1 MLCFF
6 VDEDF
11 SLLPISC
18 GTVLALL
25 ICFLKLLLLDTDD
38 PKLRDDEQSLMDWSD
53 LLMAG
58 VGRGEGQGVGRGLGI
73 SLMGDRHLP

>member
-58 VGRGEGQGVGRGLGI
+58 VGRGEHIILYFLKAAEDTWGK
-73 SLMGDRHLP
+73 S